1 MTDEEAIEK
10 MKNIIILGV
19 ARSGKTTLARMI
31 KQKNMK

>member
-1 MTDEEAIEK
+1 

-31 KQKNMK
+31 KKGIQIII